1 MSVERDYRLLSRT
14 LRRRTIIGAVI
25 GAGLATVLIVL
36 PFTRFIFMAVANR
49 QLEVQGI
56 FGEEA
61 RAECAAD
68 PAGWRL
74 SGPAWDAWA
83 VSEAGTT
90 PNPDAPA
97 LTATTRVELALF
109 GSSGRLVR
117 RWEGYGQL
125 VRPFGEGDC
134 AYVLYRWRA
143 SQAPLSQ
150 FTLRV
155 LFVGLGLSLILGGL
169 IAAYI
174 FRPLA
179 VGVDRLVNAA
189 GRVGTPDF
197 SSPVVDA
204 TLRPVGAVLEEAHRR
219 ALDEQAQARALNE
232 TLERHLDEVA
242 HDLRTPL
249 ASLQLRLDALR
260 RAPEPELLAAAA
272 ADVTYMVQLVGNL
285 HQSARLDR
293 GAARPSPVEL
303 GAVME
308 RVAER
313 FAALGAR
320 RGVSVMGNSPSEA
333 LYALCDEDAVEQA
346 LSNLVHN
353 SIHHRAPGEEGGNVA
368 LTLERI
374 GGEFTLR
381 VADDGPGLPPG
392 RVSALFEAP
401 AHRARVGEGLGLS
414 IVAAV
419 AARFGWTLG
428 FEPLSPQGLE
438 VTLRGP
444 LIREEEGASG
454 APQGL
459 NTGG

>member
-1 MSVERDYRLLSRT
+1 MSAEAPRLLLNRT
-14 LRRRTIIGAVI
+14 LRRRSVVGGLIGA
-25 GAGLATVLIVL
+25 ALATTLIVL

-49 QLEVQGI
+49 QLDVLGTFDAAAQ
-56 FGEEA
+56 A
-61 RAECAAD
+61 DCAAN

-74 SGPAWDAWA
+74 HGAAWDAWA
-83 VSEAGTT
+83 VSEALTT
-90 PNPDAPA
+90 PHPEAPS
-97 LTATTRVELALF
+97 LTWTTRWEVAMF

-134 AYVLYRWRA
+134 AYVLYRWRS

-155 LFVGLGLSLILGGL
+155 LFVGLGLSLVLGGL
-169 IAAYI
+169 VAALV

-179 VGVDRLVNAA
+179 VGVARVVTAA
-189 GRVGTPDF
+189 GRVGRPEF
-197 SSPVVDA
+197 SAPEVDAPLLPVVD
-204 TLRPVGAVLEEAHRR
+204 VLEQAHRR
-219 ALDEQAQARALNE
+219 VLDEQAQARALHE

-260 RAPEPELLAAAA
+260 ESPDPLLLAAAA

-285 HQSARLDR
+285 HQSARLAR
-293 GAARPSPVEL
+293 GADQARPVEL

-313 FAALGAR
+313 FAVLGAR
-320 RGVSVMGNSPSEA
+320 RGVSVARNSPSEG
-333 LYALCDEDAVEQA
+333 LVALCDEDALEQA

-353 SIHHRAPGEEGGNVA
+353 SITHRTPGEDGGNVA
-368 LTLERI
+368 LTLERQGDGFI
-374 GGEFTLR
+374 LR
-381 VADDGPGLPPG
+381 VADDGPGLPPE
-392 RVSALFEAP
+392 RVSALFEAAP
-401 AHRARVGEGLGLS
+401 HRARVGEGLGLS

-419 AARFGWTLG
+419 AARFGWRLELG
-428 FEPLSPQGLE
+428 ALEPRGLQ
-438 VTLRGP
+438 VTLRGA
-444 LIREEEGASG
+444 LIPVVGRDEA
-454 APQGL
+454 APSAL
-459 NTGG
+459 NMGG

>member
-1 MSVERDYRLLSRT
+1 MRDEAPGLLLTRT

-25 GAGLATVLIVL
+25 GAALATALIVL

-49 QLEVQGI
+49 QLDVQGT
-56 FGEEA
+56 FDA
-61 RAECAAD
+61 AAQADCAAN

-74 SGPAWDAWA
+74 RGAAWDAWA
-83 VSEAGTT
+83 VRADLTT
-90 PNPDAPA
+90 PHPEAPA
-97 LTATTRVELALF
+97 LSVTTRMELALF

-125 VRPFGEGDC
+125 VRPFGAGDC

-155 LFVGLGLSLILGGL
+155 LFVGLGLSLVLGGL
-169 IAAYI
+169 VAALI

-179 VGVDRLVNAA
+179 LGVERLVRAA
-189 GRVGTPDF
+189 GQVGRPEFESPSVDAPLL
-197 SSPVVDA
+197 PVV
-204 TLRPVGAVLEEAHRR
+204 TVLEEAHRR
-219 ALDEQAQARALNE
+219 LLDEQAQARALHQ

-260 RAPEPELLAAAA
+260 QAPDAALLAAAA

-285 HQSARLDR
+285 HQSARLSR
-293 GAARPSPVEL
+293 GADQARPVDL
-303 GAVME
+303 GLVME
-308 RVAER
+308 RVAAR

-320 RGVSVMGNSPSEA
+320 RGISVMSNSPSDP
-333 LYALCDEDAVEQA
+333 LVALCDEDAVEQA

-353 SIHHRAPGEEGGNVA
+353 SITHRSPDEEGGNVA
-368 LTLERI
+368 VTLERV
-374 GGEFTLR
+374 GETFALA
-381 VADDGPGLPPG
+381 VADDGPGLAPG
-392 RVSALFEAP
+392 RVGALFDPAP
-401 AHRARVGEGLGLS
+401 HRARVGEGLGLS

-419 AARFGWTLG
+419 AARLGWRLTSSALL
-428 FEPLSPQGLE
+428 PRGLQ
-438 VTLRGP
+438 VTLSGP
-444 LIREEEGASG
+444 LIQNDGEAS
-454 APQGL
+454 
-459 NTGG
+459 